1 MVIRVRCCEK
11 SSSNI
16 RVINLY
22 VLVEISY
29 MNSECCLIG
38 VKLLYGIGIGGC
50 RYRVRN
56 KGVIKLLDS
65 RCFKC

>member
-11 SSSNI
+11 SSSRI

-29 MNSECCLIG
+29 MNYECCLIG
-38 VKLLYGIGIGGC
+38 VKLLYGIGIGRC
-50 RYRVRN
+50 KSRVRK
-56 KGVIKLLDS
+56 KGFIKLLYS